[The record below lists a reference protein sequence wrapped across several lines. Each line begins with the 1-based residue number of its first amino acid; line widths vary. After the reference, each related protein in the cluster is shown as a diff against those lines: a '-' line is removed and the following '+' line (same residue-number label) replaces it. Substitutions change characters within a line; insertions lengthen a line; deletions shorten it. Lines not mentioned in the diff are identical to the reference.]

1 MAKIQEFKGFL
12 KGYLEASLALLTGFI
27 DLFAGLFAV
36 KILSFSKFIPWVLIA
51 YPPLLSGRG
60 AIAGVSSGNM
70 TTMIHLGS
78 MRPSIRN
85 NTPEF
90 YSLVSSVIVT
100 SFLVSLYTTFLISF
114 SIVILFRSVY
124 LFTLLLIVISAFV
137 ISVFIS
143 IFITA
148 LFASLSFK
156 IGLDPDLVTYPII
169 SSINDV
175 IISAIYYFF
184 IILSLK
190 GILFRTILI
199 LFSIIITLLVIYL
212 IYEYYDDI
220 LFKQT
225 VKEALS
231 AGILA
236 VSIASV
242 SGHFLKSVE
251 NVLITYPEA
260 LIILPTILTCLGDQ
274 GSMYSSRTT
283 TKLHRGTIEP
293 KISSYLDFENLANI
307 FIILLAGMT
316 IFTAYGAIGVWSS
329 GSTNRI
335 IPFILSLYVVNL
347 IGALIVS
354 FLGFV
359 ISITSFN
366 YRMNPDNFA
375 IPLVTTLTDLF
386 FTIILVSIVS
396 FIYNLF
402 GV

>member
-1 MAKIQEFKGFL
+1 MVRIQEFKGFF

-36 KILSFSKFIPWVLIA
+36 KILGFSKIIPWVLVA

-70 TTMIHLGS
+70 TTMLHLGS

-90 YSLVSSVIVT
+90 YSLISSVIVT
-100 SFLVSLYTTFLISF
+100 SFLVSLYTTSLISI
-114 SIVILFRSVY
+114 SIIILFKSVY
-124 LFTLLLIVISAFV
+124 LTMLLLVVISAFV

-148 LFASLSFK
+148 LFASLSFTV
-156 IGLDPDLVTYPII
+156 GLDPDLVTYPII

-190 GILFRTILI
+190 GIFRTILI
-199 LFSIIITLLVIYL
+199 IFAIIIVFLVAYL
-212 IYEYYDDI
+212 VYEYYDDI

-225 VKEALS
+225 VKEAFS

-236 VSIASV
+236 VSIASI

-251 NVLITYPEA
+251 NVLIAYPEA

-283 TKLHRGTIEP
+283 TRLHRGTIEP
-293 KISSYLDFENLANI
+293 IISSYFETENLTNI
-307 FIILLAGMT
+307 FIILFAGMT
-316 IFTAYGAIGVWSS
+316 IFTVYGAIGVLSS
-329 GSTNRI
+329 GNVNRML
-335 IPFILSLYVVNL
+335 PFILALYIVNL
-347 IGALIVS
+347 IGAFIVS

-359 ISITSFN
+359 IAITSFN
-366 YRMNPDNFA
+366 YSMNPDNFA

-386 FTIILVSIVS
+386 FTIILVSVVS
-396 FIYNLF
+396 FIYSLF

>member
-1 MAKIQEFKGFL
+1 ML
-12 KGYLEASLALLTGFI
+12 
-27 DLFAGLFAV
+27 
-36 KILSFSKFIPWVLIA
+36 
-51 YPPLLSGRG
+51 
-60 AIAGVSSGNM
+60 
-70 TTMIHLGS
+70 HLGS

-90 YSLVSSVIVT
+90 YSLISSVIVT
-100 SFLVSLYTTFLISF
+100 SFLVSLYTTSLISI
-114 SIVILFRSVY
+114 SIIILFKSVY
-124 LFTLLLIVISAFV
+124 LTMLLLVVISAFV

-148 LFASLSFK
+148 LFASLSFTV
-156 IGLDPDLVTYPII
+156 GLDPDLVTYPII

-190 GILFRTILI
+190 GIFRTILI
-199 LFSIIITLLVIYL
+199 IFAIIIVFLVAYL
-212 IYEYYDDI
+212 VYEYYDDI

-225 VKEALS
+225 VKEAFS

-236 VSIASV
+236 VSIASI

-251 NVLITYPEA
+251 NVLIAYPEA

-283 TKLHRGTIEP
+283 TRLHRGTIEP
-293 KISSYLDFENLANI
+293 IISSYFETENLTNI
-307 FIILLAGMT
+307 FIILFAGMT
-316 IFTAYGAIGVWSS
+316 IFTVYGAIGVLSS
-329 GSTNRI
+329 GNVNRML
-335 IPFILSLYVVNL
+335 PFILALYIVNL
-347 IGALIVS
+347 IGAFIVS

-359 ISITSFN
+359 IAITSFN
-366 YRMNPDNFA
+366 YSMNPDNFA

-386 FTIILVSIVS
+386 FTIILVSVVS
-396 FIYNLF
+396 FIYSLF